1 MDVIDKPRDDIAH
14 SLCNLH
20 PAMSILSTKQQT
32 FASVQHVQIV
42 VNEGATAFE
51 FLVQSDYEGELGAVL
66 VRHKFLLI
74 VCVVSNDEQIV
85 NK

>member
-1 MDVIDKPRDDIAH
+1 MLDILLRHPVPHPLFLLLWLMVIALDVIDKPRDDIAH

-51 FLVQSDYEGELGAVL
+51 FLVQSDYEG
-66 VRHKFLLI
+66 
-74 VCVVSNDEQIV
+74 
-85 NK
+85 